1 MHQVSVLAVT
11 PRAIDREALHRIFL
25 SSNWRLDTAET
36 ITDAVRHIAQNQT
49 AVVLCAEELADGPWE
64 KLFHLMGRTNPESQL
79 VVISRSADDTAWGE
93 VLSTGAF
100 DVLPVPLEATE
111 VLRVIATAWRHWRDL
126 GLRKSGEAGMAAH
139 ANEIQQTG
147 FTS

>member
-1 MHQVSVLAVT
+1 MHQVAVLAVT
-11 PRAIDREALHRIFL
+11 PRAVDREALHRIFS
-25 SSNWRLDTAET
+25 SSNWRLDTVGS
-36 ITDAVRHIAQNQT
+36 ITDALRHIADNQT
-49 AVVLCAEELADGPWE
+49 PVVLCAEELPDGPWE
-64 KLFHLMGRTNPESQL
+64 KLFHMMGRTNPESQL

-93 VLSTGAF
+93 VLSSGAF

-126 GLRKSGEAGMAAH
+126 VLRRSGEAGMAAH
-139 ANEIQQTG
+139 ATDIQQTG